1 MGEED
6 PAYIKK
12 KRYEATRRDAPVAG
26 PPRPAGAERLL
37 VYASGA
43 FTVALV
49 VDDARLRAA
58 DGALD
63 DGALDALRRAA
74 SGTPGDD
81 PYVSVFFFSDFG
93 GLDLGR
99 MPA

>member
-1 MGEED
+1 MLGTDIPKD
-6 PAYIKK
+6 PHIL
-12 KRYEATRRDAPVAG
+12 KRAPKPKAD
-26 PPRPAGAERLL
+26 
-37 VYASGA
+37 
-43 FTVALV
+43 
-49 VDDARLRAA
+49 DDARLRAA